1 MAKVFRLHT
10 NGSNTYSG
18 WNNSTQFPYDGTSRR
33 TITDPEGATARKEI
47 TSIPSPFA
55 RIDLVKNAFKE
66 VVSTGNLD
74 GNTIYHKMVSDS
86 LDVGE
91 IFFNIDQYSD
101 IVQILI
107 WNKDNNIQRLTN
119 SQVSGHKIFADAFN
133 KYWES
138 DSRAYNFADTQ
149 NFYILE
155 YLGPQ
160 RTQNCIIGATSPATL
175 FFSTANDLSFVSNNL
190 QQGQIVFFD
199 NNYEALY
206 RRNFEYVKMLWILKC
221 SINAFANRLPE
232 VEEYLN
238 LTYRQLTDEQKLE
251 LDNITNNPSGVI
263 NEFETITIENNE
275 VDILGAP
282 IYKKGNALITDSE
295 FAIRS
300 SKQINYN
307 PIPLVLPV
315 SSGNRYSNLKYTTDV
330 WGRDNYA
337 PFIDNQTDITKRRL
351 PYDNRQQPYLTI
363 SDFLQPYI
371 IKVPHQI
378 NVELYFNGNYNNNE
392 YSFLLP
398 LTSRFFEFFTV
409 ADLQSTIDGRPMIE
423 IQNIGG
429 GLRVTLRIP
438 ITGNPTIRYIEY
450 TRNYIDS
457 TINGNIPL
465 LNLLDN
471 TGCIVESEFDAFIM
485 PAINFIEPQDAFYRI
500 YLANGV
506 EENINL
512 SFYDGIREVNAYR
525 CVRGDNNAIKM
536 EAYTIEGDKFDCIKI
551 TLNNYSAVEG
561 FVVPKLKQQQ
571 NLNTFKFAI
580 DFGTSSTCIAYKKLN
595 NREEVL
601 EYDTNNTPLSP
612 LFCNDDG
619 REEFD
624 VIERNILPCKLN
636 RGSECSLPTR
646 SVISYTINGL
656 TNFGQQ
662 MPAFAK
668 TNIDFFYNKRRN
680 YDYNRNVTNLKW
692 GEDERTETLVECYIE
707 CILLLIRN
715 KILLE
720 QGDIHNTEIVWFY
733 PLSMSQNRLNRLRR
747 VWNSGVLKYF
757 GDIGINEV
765 TESIAP
771 IQYIIN
777 TNRAAQ
783 NIVNI
788 DIGGGTTDIAYS
800 QMADVQWIASIR
812 FASDD
817 LFKENDGINGIIEY
831 FKPRFINVLNDNNL
845 EDLIS
850 VLNNITDNENKTI
863 EEASFLFSLKN
874 QRQVREHKLAPGYID
889 FDNLLQRDENFKIVF
904 VLFYSAIIYYIAQI
918 VRTMGLALPD
928 YINFSGNG
936 SKNIRIITTNNRT
949 LARYSKTI
957 FELVGIESG
966 NLSISNLQEG
976 NISPKEI
983 TCLGGLN
990 ANENLSN
997 ENIVVLKYNNSLV
1010 NNEDTLA
1017 IFDNEEYKD
1026 ILVDNVISF
1035 FTLILENLPINYL
1048 NTEFDISPD
1057 SLNIARQICYNRQ
1070 HIRQYFNRAIDD
1082 LVRNNSNIP
1091 RNQIPIKEPLFFYPI
1106 KGLLIELS
1114 NEIFRTLNNN
1124 Q

>member
-33 TITDPEGATARKEI
+33 TITDPDGATASKEI

-66 VVSTGNLD
+66 VVNTGNLD

-107 WNKDNNIQRLTN
+107 WNKEDNIQRLTN

-138 DSRAYNFADTQ
+138 DSHAYNFVDTQ

-175 FFSTANDLSFVSNNL
+175 FFSTANDLSFMSNNL

-221 SINAFANRLPE
+221 SIDAFANKLPE
-232 VEEYLN
+232 IEEYLN
-238 LTYRQLTDEQKLE
+238 LTYRQLTDKQKLE
-251 LDNITNNPSGVI
+251 LDNITNNSGGVI
-263 NEFETITIENNE
+263 NEFETITIGNNE
-275 VDILGAP
+275 VNILGTP
-282 IYKKGNALITDSE
+282 IYKRGNSLITNSE
-295 FAIRS
+295 FAIQS

-307 PIPLVLPV
+307 PIPLVLPI
-315 SSGNRYSNLKYTTDV
+315 SSGNRYSTLRYTTDV
-330 WGRDNYA
+330 WGTDNHA
-337 PFIDNQTDITKRRL
+337 PFIDTQTDITMRRL
-351 PYDNRQQPYLTI
+351 PNDNRQQPYLTI
-363 SDFLQPYI
+363 SDFLQPYV

-378 NVELYFNGNYNNNE
+378 NAELYFNGNYDNQ

-409 ADLQSTIDGRPMIE
+409 TDLQSTINGRPMIE
-423 IQNIGG
+423 LQSIGG

-438 ITGNPTIRYIEY
+438 ITGNTTIRYIEY

-457 TINGNIPL
+457 TINGNRPL
-465 LNLLDN
+465 LDLSDN

-525 CVRGDNNAIKM
+525 CVRGDNNAIEMK
-536 EAYTIEGDKFDCIKI
+536 AYTIEGDKFDCIKI
-551 TLNNYSAVEG
+551 TLNNAPAVEG
-561 FVVPKLKQQQ
+561 FVIPKLKQQQ

-624 VIERNILPCKLN
+624 VIERNILPFNLN

-646 SVISYTINGL
+646 SVISYTINDL

-680 YDYNRNVTNLKW
+680 YDYNRDVTNLKW
-692 GEDERTETLVECYIE
+692 GEDENTETLVECYIE

-720 QGDIHNTEIVWFY
+720 QGDIHSTEIVWFY
-733 PLSMSQNRLNRLRR
+733 PLSMSQNRLNRLRD
-747 VWNSGVLKYF
+747 VWNRGISKYF
-757 GDIGINEV
+757 GAIIINEI

-771 IQYIIN
+771 IPYI
-777 TNRAAQ
+777 TNRYKGAQ

-800 QMADVQWIASIR
+800 RMTDVQWIASIR

-817 LFKENDGINGIIEY
+817 LFRENDGINGIIEY
-831 FKPRFINVLNDNNL
+831 FKPKLTKVLNDNNL

-850 VLNNITDNENKTI
+850 VLNNIADNENKTI

-874 QRQVREHKLAPGYID
+874 QRQVREKGLAPISID

-904 VLFYSAIIYYIAQI
+904 ILFYSAIIYYIAQI
-918 VRTMGLALPD
+918 VKTMGLAPPD

-949 LARYSKTI
+949 LAQYSRKI
-957 FELVGIESG
+957 FELVVDIKDI
-966 NLSISNLQEG
+966 NLNISELQQ

-983 TCLGGLN
+983 TCLGGLR
-990 ANENLSN
+990 ADGNLSQGD
-997 ENIVVLKYNNSLV
+997 IVVLKSNDSLV
-1010 NNEDTLA
+1010 NNSEDTFA
-1017 IFDNEEYKD
+1017 IFDDEAYKD
-1026 ILVDNVISF
+1026 ILVGNVISF
-1035 FTLILENLPINYL
+1035 FELILKKLPPNYL
-1048 NTEFDISPD
+1048 NTEFGISSD
-1057 SLNIARQICYNRQ
+1057 SLRIAQETCCNGQ
-1070 HIRQYFNRAIDD
+1070 QIRQYFNRAIDD
-1082 LVRNNSNIP
+1082 LVRNSPNTAK
-1091 RNQIPIKEPLFFYPI
+1091 NQIPIKEPLFFYPI

-1114 NEIFRTLNNN
+1114 NAIFRSLNNN
-1124 Q
+1124 